1 VISVR
6 NLNKTYLVG
15 KVSVEAVRDA
25 SFDISEGEFVIIH
38 GNSGS
43 GKSTILH
50 LLGLLDE
57 PTKGIII
64 LNKKNVSKLPESEKS
79 KIRLQKMGYIFQ
91 EYFKPYHKPHEN
103 EKYDPLATFKKASK
117 YKITN
122 SIKYSIL
129 AVAPAIVL
137 HELAHKFVGLAFGVP
152 STFYASYGFLILG
165 IVLKLVGSPFLFFVP
180 GFVSHP
186 STTPFISSLIAVSGP
201 LTNLMLWGIAIILIK
216 NNKKF
221 NFSEKTIMVLGFM
234 RKINIFLFF
243 FNILPIPPFDG
254 YQFFAGI
261 LSLL

>member
-1 VISVR
+1 MGI
-6 NLNKTYLVG
+6 LNFT
-15 KVSVEAVRDA
+15 RDSIFGA
-25 SFDISEGEFVIIH
+25 SGMPTFAFE
-38 GNSGS
+38 
-43 GKSTILH
+43 IL
-50 LLGLLDE
+50 D
-57 PTKGIII
+57 III
-64 LNKKNVSKLPESEKS
+64 MSLAL
-79 KIRLQKMGYIFQ
+79 GYIFK